1 MEMRK
6 VYFYNMY
13 VPIRIKETSEYSIEN
28 DWGWK
33 ATSVVQSAYYDSL
46 EEALDY
52 RSSSMISVECS
63 PIMEGWV
70 EN

>member
-1 MEMRK
+1 MKKRK
-6 VYFYNMY
+6 VYFYNMF
-13 VPIRIKETSEYSIEN
+13 VPIRIKGTSEYSIEN
-28 DWGWK
+28 NWGWK
-33 ATSVVQSAYYDSL
+33 AISIVQSAYYDSL

-52 RSSSMISVECS
+52 RNSSMISVECS